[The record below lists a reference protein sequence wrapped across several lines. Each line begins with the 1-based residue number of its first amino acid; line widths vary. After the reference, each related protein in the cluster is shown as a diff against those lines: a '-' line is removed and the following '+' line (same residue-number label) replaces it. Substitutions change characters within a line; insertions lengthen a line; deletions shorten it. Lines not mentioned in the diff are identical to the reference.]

1 MYYQY
6 PVNSYQ
12 SYELNA
18 DGTLGTST
26 ILTWDS
32 FKVARNNYRTE
43 KQGFGEYW
51 IDWKPRYQSSLA
63 AYQKG
68 MKTLICDNEGN
79 IMTEY
84 PNMCPAIIDTGTLF
98 MMGNDEGDVL
108 QNATKYK
115 AYGTSNDLSVRP
127 YSGVVYGIAISNPEN
142 NYVQVKIP

>member
-1 MYYQY
+1 M
-6 PVNSYQ
+6 S
-12 SYELNA
+12 E
-18 DGTLGTST
+18 
-26 ILTWDS
+26 
-32 FKVARNNYRTE
+32 NNYRAE

-51 IDWKPRYQSSLA
+51 IDWEPRYRTSHA
-63 AYQKG
+63 ADLKG
-68 MKTLICDNEGN
+68 MKTLIRDNKGN

-98 MMGNDEGDVL
+98 MMGNDEGDIL

-115 AYGTSNDLSVRP
+115 AFGTSKDLSVRP